1 MKKITLILIVLT
13 SSGLLFGQAAK
24 KVIIED
30 ETGSWCGYCP
40 GGRTTTEQIE
50 AQYANAIGIANHVGD
65 SYEVPYTLDIDN
77 NFNGGSYAYGY
88 PGGMIDR
95 KLFTGR
101 TSVIQDI
108 STWKSNTANELLA
121 TGPVNVT
128 IQSTY
133 NSSTRVVNVTVGA
146 NFVGSASGDMRI
158 SCVLT
163 EDSVVDTNDP
173 QHNYFCSGCGGTD
186 ATSPWYSYPNL
197 MTTYTQRHVARANF
211 APDFGTTGVIPSSVV
226 SGNSY
231 SQTYNYTIPAT
242 YNNNSYATDNIIPNI
257 NRMRLVAFVSYYNS
271 DTTKRNILNANVV
284 KLGQSTATGI
294 DENSINVVDVKQNT
308 PNPFK
313 DITAIQFQLNTADN
327 ISVKIYNMM
336 GQEINTL
343 VNTQLVPGLHT
354 FYWAGDDNTGNY
366 VRPGI
371 YFYKISTPSQSVSKE
386 MIYMGKQ

>member
-1 MKKITLILIVLT
+1 
-13 SSGLLFGQAAK
+13 
-24 KVIIED
+24 
-30 ETGSWCGYCP
+30 
-40 GGRTTTEQIE
+40 
-50 AQYANAIGIANHVGD
+50 
-65 SYEVPYTLDIDN
+65 
-77 NFNGGSYAYGY
+77 
-88 PGGMIDR
+88 
-95 KLFTGR
+95 
-101 TSVIQDI
+101 
-108 STWKSNTANELLA
+108 
-121 TGPVNVT
+121 
-128 IQSTY
+128 
-133 NSSTRVVNVTVGA
+133 
-146 NFVGSASGDMRI
+146 
-158 SCVLT
+158 
-163 EDSVVDTNDP
+163 
-173 QHNYFCSGCGGTD
+173 
-186 ATSPWYSYPNL
+186 
-197 MTTYTQRHVARANF
+197 
-211 APDFGTTGVIPSSVV
+211 
-226 SGNSY
+226 
-231 SQTYNYTIPAT
+231 
-242 YNNNSYATDNIIPNI
+242 
-257 NRMRLVAFVSYYNS
+257 MRLVAFVSYYNS